1 MDVDEARKFMIPYIG
16 ADEGVGLG
24 PLNLLMWCGPI
35 AVDMLTLAIFLCFS
49 IHLDIL
55 SLK

>member
-1 MDVDEARKFMIPYIG
+1 MIPYIG

-35 AVDMLTLAIFLCFS
+35 AVDMITLAIFLCFS